1 MQPGVVLV
9 GAGRIGR
16 VLLREWQK
24 DPDQFRLAG
33 IVDTADPRKLAAL
46 TEFDTS
52 YGRAVRPVRYADGAF
67 DLGEGLRVPFFRPD
81 ETRYEEIGGSLVL
94 EATGRARERG
104 AAENH
109 LRQGA
114 RQVLVTMPPKTRE
127 DADAVLLHHV
137 NHADFDPRRHRI
149 LSTASCTT
157 NCLVHPV
164 MALREAG
171 LRIAAGFFVA
181 IHAVTNTQRLVDAPA
196 EDLPDSWSAFQ
207 NIIISETGA
216 AKAIAMIFPDLEGKI
231 TGQAARV
238 PTLTGSLLEAHFR
251 LEESVSRDELRAAFR
266 SYASGREEAY
276 GLAGEAYLPSR
287 AFVGD
292 PRSCVVVEPSLEVRG
307 DLIRVAAWYD
317 NEMSYVHR
325 LLGLCRHILLSEGE
339 CRQAA

>member
-1 MQPGVVLV
+1 MV

-16 VLLREWQK
+16 VFLREWQRN
-24 DPDQFRLAG
+24 PRQFRLAG
-33 IVDTADPRKLAAL
+33 VVDTADPRKLAAL

-52 YGRAVRPVRYADGAF
+52 YGRSLRPVRYVDGAF
-67 DLGEGLRVPFFRPD
+67 DLGEGLRVPFFRP
-81 ETRYEEIGGSLVL
+81 EEANYEEIGATLVV
-94 EATGRARERG
+94 EATGRASRREP
-104 AAENH
+104 AEAH
-109 LRQGA
+109 LQLGA

-137 NHADFDPRRHRI
+137 NHTDFDPRRHRI
-149 LSTASCTT
+149 LSAASCTT

-171 LRIAAGFFVA
+171 MRIAAGFFVA
-181 IHAVTNTQRLVDAPA
+181 IHAVTNSQRLVDAPA

-238 PTLTGSLLEAHFR
+238 PTLTGSLLEAHFQ
-251 LEESVSRDELRAAFR
+251 LEQSISREELRAALR
-266 SYASGREEAY
+266 TYAAGREEAY
-276 GLAGEAYLPSR
+276 GLTTDAHLPSR

-292 PRSCVVVEPSLEVRG
+292 PRASIVVEPSLEVRG
-307 DLIRVAAWYD
+307 NLARVVAWYD
-317 NEMSYVHR
+317 NEMGYTHR
-325 LLGLCRHILLSEGE
+325 LLGLCRHILSHQGD
-339 CRQAA
+339 